1 MWFPLIK
8 WRGIVFRLHPLF
20 VLVMIASIVTGR
32 FSEIITLFVIVLW
45 HELGHLVAALRY
57 GWTVREVKLL
67 PFGGVVEVEE
77 AGTLPVREEIGVAI
91 AGPIQNAILAAIGF
105 GLGQAGL
112 IDRDWSDDFVRANV
126 LIGLFNLLP
135 VLPLDGGRMLQ
146 AWISLQVP
154 FHRTLMWSAKIS
166 LVFSGLIVVAS
177 LYPLLNGGLLHLNLL
192 AVGLFLCASN
202 WTYFRN
208 VPFVFLRFLVHRS
221 ERSERHINRGTISH
235 PIVIADNRPLSHI
248 LRLFMKEQ
256 YHLVYVMKQGK
267 IAKVVPEKTI
277 IDGFLGRLT
286 SSNADLRF
294 FM

>member
-1 MWFPLIK
+1 
-8 WRGIVFRLHPLF
+8 LHPLF
-20 VLVMIASIVTGR
+20 VLIMIASIVTGR
-32 FSEIITLFVIVLW
+32 FTELVTLFFIVIW
-45 HELGHLVAALRY
+45 HELGHLVTALHF

-77 AGTLPVREEIGVAI
+77 AGTLPVREEMWVAI
-91 AGPIQNAILAAIGF
+91 AGPIQNAILAAISY
-105 GLGQAGL
+105 GLGQAGW
-112 IDRDWSDDFVRANV
+112 IDTGWSDDFVRANV

-166 LVFSGLIVVAS
+166 LVFSVLIVVAS
-177 LYPLLNGGLLHLNLL
+177 MYPLLMGGLLHLNLL
-192 AVGLFLCASN
+192 TVGLFLCASN

-208 VPFVFLRFLVHRS
+208 VPFVFLRFLVHRTESS
-221 ERSERHINRGTISH
+221 EKHIDRGTLSR
-235 PIVIADNRPLSHI
+235 PIVISDNRPLSHI
-248 LRLFMKEQ
+248 IRLFMKEE
-256 YHLVYVMKQGK
+256 YHLVYVMNRGK
-267 IAKVVPEKTI
+267 ITKVLPEKTI

-286 SSNADLRF
+286 SGNADLRF

>member
-1 MWFPLIK
+1 LIK
-8 WRGIVFRLHPLF
+8 LRGIVFRLHPLF

-32 FSEIITLFVIVLW
+32 FTELVTLFFIVLW
-45 HELGHLVAALRY
+45 HELGHLVTALRF

-77 AGTLPVREEIGVAI
+77 AGTLPVREEIWVAI
-91 AGPIQNAILAAIGF
+91 AGPIQNAILAAISY
-105 GLGQAGL
+105 GLGQAGW
-112 IDRDWSDDFVRANV
+112 IDTGWSDDFVRANV

-166 LVFSGLIVVAS
+166 LVFSGLIVIAS
-177 LYPLLNGGLLHLNLL
+177 MYPFLIGGLLHLNLL
-192 AVGLFLCASN
+192 TVGLFLCVSN

-208 VPFVFLRFLVHRS
+208 VPFLFLRFLVHRTESS
-221 ERSERHINRGTISH
+221 EKYFDRGTLSR

-248 LRLFMKEQ
+248 IRLFMKEE
-256 YHLVYVMKQGK
+256 YHLVYVMKRGR
-267 IAKVVPEKTI
+267 ITKVVPEKTI
-277 IDGFLGRLT
+277 IDGFLGRL
-286 SSNADLRF
+286 SSGNADLRF

>member
-1 MWFPLIK
+1 MIK
-8 WRGIVFRLHPLF
+8 WRGIIFRLHPLF
-20 VLVMIASIVTGR
+20 VLVMIASILTGR
-32 FSEIITLFVIVLW
+32 FADLATLFFIVLW
-45 HELGHLVAALRY
+45 HELGHLITALRY
-57 GWTVREVKLL
+57 GWTVKEVKLL

-77 AGTLPVREEIGVAI
+77 AGTLPVREEVWVAI
-91 AGPIQNAILAAIGF
+91 AGPVQNVILATVGYL
-105 GLGQAGL
+105 LGQAGW
-112 IDRDWSDDFVRANV
+112 IDKGWSDDFVRANA

-166 LVFSGLIVVAS
+166 LAFSGLIVVAS

-192 AVGLFLCASN
+192 AVGVFLCASN

-208 VPFVFLRFLVHRS
+208 IPFVFLRFLVHRS
-221 ERSERHINRGTISH
+221 ERSEKRMDRGMLSR
-235 PIVIADNRPLSHI
+235 PIVIAENRPLSYI
-248 LRLFMKEQ
+248 IKLFMKEQ

-267 IAKVVPEKTI
+267 IGKVVPEKTI

-286 SSNADLRF
+286 SGNADLRF

>member
-1 MWFPLIK
+1 M
-8 WRGIVFRLHPLF
+8 V
-20 VLVMIASIVTGR
+20 
-32 FSEIITLFVIVLW
+32 
-45 HELGHLVAALRY
+45 ALRY

-77 AGTLPVREEIGVAI
+77 AGTLPVKEEMRVAI
-91 AGPIQNAILAAIGF
+91 AGPIQNAILAAISY
-105 GLGQAGL
+105 GLGQAGW
-112 IDRDWSDDFVRANV
+112 IDTGWSDDFVRANV

-166 LVFSGLIVVAS
+166 LIFSGLIVIAS
-177 LYPLLNGGLLHLNLL
+177 LYPILNGGLLHLNLL
-192 AVGLFLCASN
+192 TVGLFLCASN

-208 VPFVFLRFLVHRS
+208 VPFVFLRFLVHRTESS
-221 ERSERHINRGTISH
+221 EKYFDTGKISR
-235 PIVIADNRPLSHI
+235 PIVIADNRPLTHI
-248 LRLFMKEQ
+248 IRLFMKEE
-256 YHLVYVMKQGK
+256 YHLVYVMKRGK
-267 IAKVVPEKTI
+267 ITKVVPEKTI

-286 SSNADLRF
+286 SGNADLRF

>member
-1 MWFPLIK
+1 
-8 WRGIVFRLHPLF
+8 
-20 VLVMIASIVTGR
+20 MIASIVTGR
-32 FSEIITLFVIVLW
+32 FVELVTLFFIVLW
-45 HELGHLVAALRY
+45 HELGHLIVALRF

-67 PFGGVVEVEE
+67 PFGGVLEVEE
-77 AGTLPVREEIGVAI
+77 AGTLPAKEEVWVAI
-91 AGPIQNAILAAIGF
+91 AGPAQNAILAAIGYLLALT
-105 GLGQAGL
+105 GW
-112 IDRDWSDDFVRANV
+112 IDKGWSDDFVRANV

-166 LVFSGLIVVAS
+166 LAFSGVIVVAS
-177 LYPLLNGGLLHLNLL
+177 LYPLLNGGLLQLNLL
-192 AVGLFLCASN
+192 AVGVFLCASN

-208 VPFVFLRFLVHRS
+208 IPFVFLRFLVHRS
-221 ERSERHINRGTISH
+221 ERSEKHIDRGKLSR
-235 PIVIADNRPLSHI
+235 PIVIAENRPLSHI
-248 LRLFMKEQ
+248 IRLFMKDQ
-256 YHLVYVMKQGK
+256 YHLVYVMRSGK

-286 SSNADLRF
+286 SGNADLRF